1 MDYNETSQEVLTAIA
16 MIKSMTT
23 TARRRSGMSKSPF
36 MPRLNKSSNSRS
48 NSIKN
53 SERGIPA
60 NSKTGVSVNNGSIVA
75 SSKSSSWPTRG
86 VALASIEFKRG
97 LQRRKIRYNRE
108 EMNVTTAKRASIPKG
123 RTEFTENRES
133 TRMKVLK
140 SIFANAGE
148 TSFGTAG
155 SIVPAKRSTTKR
167 SHSKFTPATET
178 GHFSLPLL
186 SIEKITPLRRPTFQ
200 QGSKIHHMK

>member
-97 LQRRKIRYNRE
+97 LQRRKTRYNRE

-123 RTEFTENRES
+123 RTEFTEKRES

-140 SIFANAGE
+140 SIFANAEE
-148 TSFGTAG
+148 TSFDTAG

>member
-1 MDYNETSQEVLTAIA
+1 MYYNETSQEVLTAIA

-178 GHFSLPLL
+178 GNFSLPLL